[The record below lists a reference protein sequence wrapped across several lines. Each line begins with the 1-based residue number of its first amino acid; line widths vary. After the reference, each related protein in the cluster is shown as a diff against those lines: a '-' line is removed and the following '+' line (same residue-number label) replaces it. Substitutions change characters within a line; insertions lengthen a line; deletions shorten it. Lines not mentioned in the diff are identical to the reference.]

1 MTILQSAPRS
11 SRVTGQRQANRWSVL
26 VLLCLSLL
34 LITVDATV
42 LHIAV
47 PALTAALEPSSVELL
62 WIIDAYS
69 LIVAPLLIMF
79 GTLGDRYGRKRLV
92 LWGYVLFGLASAAA
106 AFAPTP
112 LTLILARG
120 LLGVGGA
127 MIMPATLSIIRQ
139 VFTDRRERALALG
152 VWSAVAAAGAAVGP
166 LVGGLLVQHF
176 WWGAVFLINVP
187 ILLVLLPAA
196 SRLLPESRRLT
207 GRPWDATSAAL
218 SVFGILALAFG
229 LKEAGAGHA
238 AGLAVLLT
246 GAGLLVWFVRRQRR
260 LPHPLL
266 DVGLFR
272 DRAFATGVAGVLFG
286 VFSLVGLQLM
296 LAQYLQLVLGD
307 SPLRAALRMLPLVLS
322 AIAGGLAAASVL
334 RRIGMRATMSGGLAL
349 VAVSLTPT
357 LSWGVEAHPIM
368 LAVCFVG
375 IGFGLQ
381 VALLAASD
389 TIMSAAPE
397 ARAGGAAAIEETA
410 YELGAG
416 LGVAVL
422 GTITAVV
429 YAPGVPTVQGVP
441 APAMDQARQSLAGAA
456 HVAHEVGGGPGTAL
470 LDAARWAF
478 VHALHTTI
486 VVSVVL
492 LALTAAAVALLIR
505 RD

>member
-1 MTILQSAPRS
+1 
-11 SRVTGQRQANRWSVL
+11 
-26 VLLCLSLL
+26 
-34 LITVDATV
+34 
-42 LHIAV
+42 
-47 PALTAALEPSSVELL
+47 
-62 WIIDAYS
+62 
-69 LIVAPLLIMF
+69 
-79 GTLGDRYGRKRLV
+79 
-92 LWGYVLFGLASAAA
+92 
-106 AFAPTP
+106 
-112 LTLILARG
+112 
-120 LLGVGGA
+120 
-127 MIMPATLSIIRQ
+127 
-139 VFTDRRERALALG
+139 
-152 VWSAVAAAGAAVGP
+152 
-166 LVGGLLVQHF
+166 
-176 WWGAVFLINVP
+176 
-187 ILLVLLPAA
+187 
-196 SRLLPESRRLT
+196 
-207 GRPWDATSAAL
+207 
-218 SVFGILALAFG
+218 
-229 LKEAGAGHA
+229 
-238 AGLAVLLT
+238 
-246 GAGLLVWFVRRQRR
+246 
-260 LPHPLL
+260 
-266 DVGLFR
+266 
-272 DRAFATGVAGVLFG
+272 
-286 VFSLVGLQLM
+286 
-296 LAQYLQLVLGD
+296 
-307 SPLRAALRMLPLVLS
+307 
-322 AIAGGLAAASVL
+322 
-334 RRIGMRATMSGGLAL
+334 MRATMSGGLAL
-349 VAVSLTPT
+349 VAVSLMPT